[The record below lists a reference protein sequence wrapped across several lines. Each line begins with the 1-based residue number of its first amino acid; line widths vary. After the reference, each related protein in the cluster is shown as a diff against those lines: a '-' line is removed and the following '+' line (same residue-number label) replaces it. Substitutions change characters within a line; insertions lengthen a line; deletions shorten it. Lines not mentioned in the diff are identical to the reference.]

1 MIYTVFSTTDSP
13 YMQWQSELLEYSWKK
28 VGQPGD
34 LIRLVS
40 TDNPGSVPQHKY
52 ARTVATRQWKIHPF
66 TGDDYAPYNK
76 PSSLVEW
83 IYRERPNGTL
93 LLLDPD
99 CVFRQP
105 VEREVAPGK
114 PVGQHWID
122 LHIGDEPPFGL
133 GNTFDKVRPYCVNDS
148 RAADPVMIP
157 NLIHTRDMQRI
168 GLRWLELTGAVRQHA
183 RNREDNP
190 MWESDM
196 FGFIMVSAEYG
207 LKSERGTLGICTNW
221 SPERV
226 KNAPIIHYC
235 QAIVDRDGKD
245 IWSKGSYR
253 PWDRAPDPSLAA
265 EDYGRD
271 LLALVNEYV
280 DQQVS
285 AEGAVL
291 RPRRRP
297 GVTRRHRADEI
308 ELLAPGSDQAH
319 VLNSSAEAIWELCD
333 GERSLEAIAED
344 LGRRFEVA
352 PEQILGDI
360 EAGVR
365 ALEEAGV
372 LEL

>member
-1 MIYTVFSTTDSP
+1 MTMFNGPHWLGLAKAITR
-13 YMQWQSELLEYSWKK
+13 
-28 VGQPGD
+28 GD
-34 LIRLVS
+34 L
-40 TDNPGSVPQHKY
+40 
-52 ARTVATRQWKIHPF
+52 
-66 TGDDYAPYNK
+66 
-76 PSSLVEW
+76 
-83 IYRERPNGTL
+83 
-93 LLLDPD
+93 
-99 CVFRQP
+99 
-105 VEREVAPGK
+105 
-114 PVGQHWID
+114 
-122 LHIGDEPPFGL
+122 
-133 GNTFDKVRPYCVNDS
+133 
-148 RAADPVMIP
+148 
-157 NLIHTRDMQRI
+157 
-168 GLRWLELTGAVRQHA
+168 
-183 RNREDNP
+183 ED
-190 MWESDM
+190 
-196 FGFIMVSAEYG
+196 
-207 LKSERGTLGICTNW
+207 LGICTNW
-221 SPERV
+221 SAQEVR
-226 KNAPIIHYC
+226 NAPIIHYC
-235 QAIVDRDGKD
+235 QRIKDREGET
-245 IWSKGSYR
+245 IWSKGTYQ
-253 PWDRAPDPSLAA
+253 PWEHPPDPALAA